1 MTEDLSDRRLLVG
14 SVLTELAA
22 DAEAVLVIAKALE
35 DQATGTGSDANPQR
49 LREMAALVKSAALAL
64 VMAAANIV
72 GATERLT
79 IVAAFVQVED
89 SGGGELPS

>member
-1 MTEDLSDRRLLVG
+1 MTEDRSDPRLLVG
-14 SVLTELAA
+14 SVLNELAA

-35 DQATGTGSDANPQR
+35 DQATGTGSGANPQR

-72 GATERLT
+72 GATERLR

>member
-1 MTEDLSDRRLLVG
+1 MTEDLSDPRLLVG
-14 SVLTELAA
+14 SVLIELAA
-22 DAEAVLVIAKALE
+22 DAEAVLVLAKALE
-35 DQATGTGSDANPQR
+35 DQATGTGSGASPQR
-49 LREMAALVKSAALAL
+49 LREMASLVKSAALAL

-89 SGGGELPS
+89 SGSGGLPS